1 MNEEWQKAQQEK
13 IDQLRRKHVEENQ
26 KRQILQKILDGPA
39 FERIQNV
46 RLANPD
52 LYDQL
57 VGLLVQLVQSG
68 QIRGKVTESQLLSIL
83 GRVQDVKKEPKITFK
98 RK

>member
-1 MNEEWQKAQQEK
+1 MSEDMQKARQER
-13 IDQLRRKHVEENQ
+13 IEQLRRKQEQENQ

-39 FERIQNV
+39 FERMQNV
-46 RLANPD
+46 RLANPE

-57 VGLLVQLVQSG
+57 VNLLAQLVQGG
-68 QIRGKVTESQLLSIL
+68 QIRGKVSESQLLSIL
-83 GRVQDVKKEPKITFK
+83 SRIQDVKKEPTITFK